1 MAAGHRVSGRSG
13 GHDKSRCVEG
23 SDQCLD
29 NGQTGSNRITFGL
42 LTNRPLVRMNSPGR
56 AIPAKTQLQVC
67 RSTILDLGQL
77 PSMRSSQTVVRTP
90 YRPSLD
96 CGGQL
101 AKQGGAVT
109 TKSTP
114 VLTGKHRRMKAS
126 QAFQNS

>member
-56 AIPAKTQLQVC
+56 AIPAKTPASGLPINDT
-67 RSTILDLGQL
+67 RSGSVAIYAVIADGSADTL
-77 PSMRSSQTVVRTP
+77 PFPLSIVAANSRSRAALLP
-90 YRPSLD
+90 R
-96 CGGQL
+96 
-101 AKQGGAVT
+101 
-109 TKSTP
+109 
-114 VLTGKHRRMKAS
+114 KALPC
-126 QAFQNS
+126 